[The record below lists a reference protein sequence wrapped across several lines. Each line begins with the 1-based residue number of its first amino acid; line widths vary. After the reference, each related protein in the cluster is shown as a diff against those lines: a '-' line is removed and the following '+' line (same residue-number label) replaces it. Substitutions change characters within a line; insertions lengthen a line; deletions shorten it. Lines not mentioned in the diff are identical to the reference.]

1 MRSPMVTT
9 ALRTESA
16 PPNIQPDSAAYL
28 ESVRAA
34 LAKVLRE
41 IGPTLIE
48 PRALDLARA
57 RRVLGLFVDT
67 ITGFAL
73 GVIAGHVLGGMRR
86 WYGDEGARAMRG
98 ALPTWQRLA
107 TEGSVTEQLHV
118 QFCHLQPLARALV
131 GALPVLPMTAAMLDL
146 LAKEDTI
153 ERRVGEELAR
163 GWRVYS
169 AAVTTKRYP
178 ALTPLWQRWQ
188 WQLDG
193 KPVLTRDEITQ
204 AGYIALVR

>member
-1 MRSPMVTT
+1 MVTT

-16 PPNIQPDSAAYL
+16 PSNIQHDYL
-28 ESVRAA
+28 ESIRGA
-34 LAKVLRE
+34 LAAVLRAV
-41 IGPTLIE
+41 GPTLIE
-48 PRALDLARA
+48 PRALDHDRA
-57 RRVLGLFVDT
+57 RRVLGFFVDT

-73 GVIAGHVLGGMRR
+73 GVIANHLLGGMRR
-86 WYGDEGARAMRG
+86 WYGDEGVAMLRG
-98 ALPTWQRLA
+98 ALPAWRRVA
-107 TEGSVTEQLHV
+107 SEGSVTEQLHV

-131 GALPVLPMTAAMLDL
+131 EAVPALPMTPAMLGL
-146 LAKEDTI
+146 LAADDTI
-153 ERRVGEELAR
+153 ERRIGDELVR

-178 ALTPLWQRWQ
+178 ALTPLWQAWQ

>member
-1 MRSPMVTT
+1 MVTT

-16 PPNIQPDSAAYL
+16 PSNIQHDSAAYL
-28 ESVRAA
+28 ESIRGA
-34 LAKVLRE
+34 LAAVVRE

-48 PRALDLARA
+48 PRALDHDRA
-57 RRVLGLFVDT
+57 RRVRGLFVDT

-73 GVIAGHVLGGMRR
+73 GVIASHVLGGMRR
-86 WYGDEGARAMRG
+86 WYGNEGEHARSLRG
-98 ALPTWQRLA
+98 ALPAWQRTA
-107 TEGSVTEQLHV
+107 SEGSITEQLHV

-131 GALPVLPMTAAMLDL
+131 EAVPALPMTSAMFGL
-146 LAKEDTI
+146 LAADDTI
-153 ERRVGEELAR
+153 ERRVGDELAR
-163 GWRVYS
+163 GWRVYC
-169 AAVTTKRYP
+169 AAVTTKRYG
-178 ALTPLWQRWQ
+178 ALTPLWQAWQ